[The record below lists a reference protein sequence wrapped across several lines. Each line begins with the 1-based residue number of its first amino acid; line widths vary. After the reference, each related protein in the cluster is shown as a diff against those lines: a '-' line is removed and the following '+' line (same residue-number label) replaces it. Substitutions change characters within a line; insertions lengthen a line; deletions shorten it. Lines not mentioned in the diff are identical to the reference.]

1 MQPSFS
7 YSSSSFPA
15 SSFLTGDR
23 RASSKATHSD
33 VTTTSSSSSPVD
45 LASASVSSPASS
57 VNLNPYVGGATGGS
71 SGSGLKTSLD
81 PIGRID
87 ANPQALLEWVI
98 EGRGKLHDAVSLT
111 HAPSSVDGEEE
122 DASVAAAAAAAAAS
136 TAAGVGGSEELARW
150 TLTTT
155 EEVKEGTVLVS
166 IPNILTLSPVRRK
179 YKLPSGLK
187 DLLSH
192 KASSSSS
199 SSDDGAAAAA
209 ISALVGDSA
218 VSELLEK
225 AVIDERIQRVMDSF
239 PETFWRIK
247 LAVLLVAERMKGPQ
261 SYWWPYLRNLP
272 EKYAHMPIFY
282 NNSEFGSI
290 QIPSLMRTVQS
301 RCRMLVNISDGYLR
315 QLSHAGPDENPFLDD
330 VHANDMGWG
339 LCAASS

>member
-1 MQPSFS
+1 
-7 YSSSSFPA
+7 
-15 SSFLTGDR
+15 
-23 RASSKATHSD
+23 
-33 VTTTSSSSSPVD
+33 
-45 LASASVSSPASS
+45 
-57 VNLNPYVGGATGGS
+57 
-71 SGSGLKTSLD
+71 
-81 PIGRID
+81 
-87 ANPQALLEWVI
+87 
-98 EGRGKLHDAVSLT
+98 VSLT

-179 YKLPSGLK
+179 YKLPSGVAGMQVGREGGREGGGVAPWHLASVCNMVPHLPSLPPSLSRPPPLAQLK

-225 AVIDERIQRVMDSF
+225 AVIDERIQRVHSL
-239 PETFWRIK
+239 PSSYPSSS
-247 LAVLLVAERMKGPQ
+247 LPLLE
-261 SYWWPYLRNLP
+261 
-272 EKYAHMPIFY
+272 I
-282 NNSEFGSI
+282 
-290 QIPSLMRTVQS
+290 
-301 RCRMLVNISDGYLR
+301 
-315 QLSHAGPDENPFLDD
+315 
-330 VHANDMGWG
+330 
-339 LCAASS
+339 